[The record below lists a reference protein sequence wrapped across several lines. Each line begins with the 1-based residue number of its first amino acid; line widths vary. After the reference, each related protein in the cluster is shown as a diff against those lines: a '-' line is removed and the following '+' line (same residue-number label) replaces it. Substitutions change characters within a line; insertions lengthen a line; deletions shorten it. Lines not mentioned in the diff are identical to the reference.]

1 MLENKITFSAA
12 GLYVDLKEDHPEPM
26 KLNLPSWYKN
36 LIKETND
43 FKGLKSCMPF
53 LDTLTTGYTLK
64 LPQDLIL
71 IKDKIVQVDNSE
83 TDEYKY
89 TNIIHGMEVGPKK
102 DFNLNTTAIPQTH
115 PFKQIENSY
124 IPYLNKSDMVYKLL
138 NPWHIQTPPGYS
150 CLFLPPLNREN
161 KYFSIIPGIVDT
173 DEYQSIINF
182 PIILKQV
189 NDEPIDVTIWKGTP
203 YVQVIPF
210 KREKWKAEI
219 KKLSERNLKQRWL
232 RVGLT
237 FKHLYKK
244 LNWAKKG
251 HFWR

>member
-1 MLENKITFSAA
+1 
-12 GLYVDLKEDHPEPM
+12 M

-83 TDEYKY
+83 SDEYKY

-102 DFNLNTTAIPQTH
+102 DFNLNTNAIPQTH

-150 CLFLPPLNREN
+150 CLFIPPLNNRDDRFE
-161 KYFSIIPGIVDT
+161 IISGIVDT
-173 DEYQSIINF
+173 ATFPNYVNF
-182 PIILKQV
+182 PIILNGDKYPV
-189 NDEPIDVTIWKGTP
+189 LETIIEQGTP

-210 KREKWKAEI
+210 KRQSWKMEVKEDTQEKAVSELSILGKLTYVYKNFFWSKKSWK
-219 KKLSERNLKQRWL
+219 
-232 RVGLT
+232 
-237 FKHLYKK
+237 
-244 LNWAKKG
+244 
-251 HFWR
+251 